1 MSTLPVEAVA
11 DENVGGPL
19 KHIVAP
25 HHGAAVGPD
34 GLGKAD
40 GIARLLQLAQR
51 RLAGPCAVHVED
63 AHGGL
68 LDPAGLSGDDAVNGV
83 EDHALQ
89 TVGAGGAGGGGQEH
103 GLTTGGRY
111 YPSHSGHT
119 DGEKGNAW

>member
-1 MSTLPVEAVA
+1 MMKHQLVIVPADAGAIAVA
-11 DENVGGPL
+11 GGLEAAAGGEGAEHLDEHVAGQGVAHHHVGGPL

-51 RLAGPCAVHVED
+51 RLAGPCAIHVED

-68 LDPAGLSGDDAVNGV
+68 LNPAGLSGDEA
-83 EDHALQ
+83 
-89 TVGAGGAGGGGQEH
+89 
-103 GLTTGGRY
+103 
-111 YPSHSGHT
+111 
-119 DGEKGNAW
+119 